1 MSGKRVEREGLR
13 KGRFG
18 VRVQEM
24 GGQGRLGKGVKV
36 KGDGGLGKERVD
48 GGKGLGLRFLNG

>member
-1 MSGKRVEREGLR
+1 
-13 KGRFG
+13 
-18 VRVQEM
+18 M